1 MAKKAKKVKAVVTTE
16 SVMGRPT
23 LYDPDYCQQ
32 MLDYF
37 SVPPY
42 ITKTHT
48 TRDKYGNIRELT
60 EEVATDCPNF
70 SGFCAK
76 IGIGRRTLYEWTSKH
91 ADFLRTYEK
100 CKELQINWLII
111 NGSKGLIEKTF
122 GLFMAKYAT
131 GYRENAPP
139 EKPEELK
146 EAKVVHSDLEERKK
160 ILLGESND

>member
-1 MAKKAKKVKAVVTTE
+1 MAKKAKKVKAVVSRE
-16 SVMGRPT
+16 GIGGRPT

-42 ITKTHT
+42 EEKIIE
-48 TRDKYGNIRELT
+48 RFDKFGNKQSIVA
-60 EEVATDCPNF
+60 EVATDCPNF

-91 ADFLRTYEK
+91 AEFSRTYEK
-100 CKELQINWLII
+100 CKELQINWII
-111 NGSKGLIEKTF
+111 TNGNKGLIEKTF